1 LWAIFCPAC
10 HENREFQRW
19 LAETAEN
26 KHRNLWP
33 PVCGRTLG
41 QAPDCIDCESGRS
54 MAKRL
59 IDGTETG
66 SDANLN
72 GDSAYF
78 AKHPSVLRCPT
89 LYLAQ
94 LSSNSNVFGK
104 VS

>member
-1 LWAIFCPAC
+1 
-10 HENREFQRW
+10 
-19 LAETAEN
+19 
-26 KHRNLWP
+26 
-33 PVCGRTLG
+33 
-41 QAPDCIDCESGRS
+41 